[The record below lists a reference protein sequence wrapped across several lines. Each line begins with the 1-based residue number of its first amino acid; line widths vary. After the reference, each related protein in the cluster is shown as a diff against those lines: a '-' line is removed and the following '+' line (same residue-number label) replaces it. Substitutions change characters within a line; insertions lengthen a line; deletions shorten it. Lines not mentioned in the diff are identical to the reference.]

1 MSIKTFIDRP
11 ITSVM
16 IAVSIVIFGIIGLIF
31 SFSCIFCFQS
41 F

>member
-16 IAVSIVIFGIIGLIF
+16 IAVSIVIIGLIF